1 MSTIGTISLFSPSV
15 LAVYAAGLAQG
26 LTLVSVP
33 ALSSV
38 LTRELGFTDA
48 EYGAIFLPQVAPS
61 PSLQRLVVEPWRDVW
76 A

>member
-1 MSTIGTISLFSPSV
+1 
-15 LAVYAAGLAQG
+15 
-26 LTLVSVP
+26 
-33 ALSSV
+33 